1 MVGAADHFFER
12 AAGCSRH
19 RRARDAKESRNR
31 AAHSDSRRRAIRF
44 QITIISRLTQQ
55 SGVQQQGKL
64 SMAMQTRIDSSAF
77 GISGTAPIDGP
88 ASGPATPPGFRH
100 FLGTPRPS
108 QRFTAY
114 GIDPL
119 DAPAHLPKVRG
130 LMNRLSRRM
139 DAELP
144 WPAHANT
151 SVERWENPRVPSGY
165 TYLLQFVAHDLVHT
179 AIPFSVAG
187 ELGADTANARRT
199 ALRLET
205 LFGSGPVGSPYVYAL
220 DAPNDERRT
229 KLRLGRMRWNEKGVE
244 PGCPFRDIARTPA
257 ENVTGIDRSIA
268 GKRVALTEALIADP
282 RNDDHA
288 IMSQLTALF
297 ATLHNGLID
306 LIRRGEPAIGPNA
319 SLGAAYKRFL
329 CARDG
334 LTAIYHNIIRKDM
347 MRRVMHPAIYA
358 AYSGSAPDFI
368 DLPVRNDDFA
378 AGSMQKRTGW
388 QVPLEFSHGA
398 FRFGHAMVRPEYVI
412 NDLATHDL
420 SKTLEK
426 TSANDPVNM
435 PLDATWIVRWSR
447 FFEIK
452 GSRPNFSRRIGPY
465 LSDGLGN
472 DQIFPAVDQTNRVGL
487 LYRDLLGAALA
498 GLWSVNALIA
508 EIAVRQPHFISTSR
522 LLADRP
528 YRIGQ
533 LREWLVSE
541 PAYGGLTPEDIETLA
556 DDPPLP
562 FFILF
567 EAMQQPRSEGLC
579 LGPLGSIIVSEVIF
593 GALAGDELP
602 AAEDPGSLVRTMA
615 AISAEFYPTNVFE
628 SVPEIERM
636 DQLVEF
642 TAEIGGLRQAVP
654 AFL

>member
-1 MVGAADHFFER
+1 MA
-12 AAGCSRH
+12 
-19 RRARDAKESRNR
+19 
-31 AAHSDSRRRAIRF
+31 
-44 QITIISRLTQQ
+44 
-55 SGVQQQGKL
+55 VQKR
-64 SMAMQTRIDSSAF
+64 SEASAF
-77 GISGTAPIDGP
+77 VISETAPVHGP
-88 ASGPATPPGFRH
+88 VRREGAPPGFRH
-100 FLGTPRPS
+100 FLGTPRAS
-108 QRFTAY
+108 QRFRVF

-119 DAPAHLPKVRG
+119 EAPEHLPKVRG

-139 DAELP
+139 DAELH
-144 WPAHANT
+144 WPVHADAT
-151 SVERWENPRVPSGY
+151 VERWENPRLPSGY
-165 TYLLQFVAHDLVHT
+165 TYLLQFVAHDLVHS
-179 AIPFSVAG
+179 AIPLSVAG
-187 ELGADTANARRT
+187 VLGADTANARRA

-205 LFGSGPVGSPYVYAL
+205 LYGSGPVGSPFVYAQ

-229 KLRLGRMRWNEKGVE
+229 KLRLGRMRWDEKGVQ

-268 GKRVALTEALIADP
+268 GHRVALTEALIADP

-297 ATLHNGLID
+297 ALLHNGLID
-306 LIRRGEPAIGPNA
+306 IVRRGEPAAGPNA
-319 SLGAAYKRFL
+319 NLGAAYKRFL
-329 CARDG
+329 CARDA
-334 LTAIYHNIIRKDM
+334 LTAIYHNIIRKDV

-358 AYSGSAPDFI
+358 AYSGPTPDFI
-368 DLPVRNDDFA
+368 DRPSDLSNEFA
-378 AGSMQKRTGW
+378 TRAAREPNGW
-388 QVPLEFSHGA
+388 QIPLEFSHGA

-420 SKTLEK
+420 NKTLEK

-452 GSRPNFSRRIGPY
+452 GSRPNFSRRIGPF

-472 DQIFPAVDQTNRVGL
+472 DQIFPAFDLTNRVGL
-487 LYRDLLGAALA
+487 LYRDLLGASLA
-498 GLWSVNALIA
+498 GMWSVDALIA
-508 EIAVRQPHFISTSR
+508 EIAVRRPHFISMSR

-528 YRIGQ
+528 YRVSR
-533 LREWLVSE
+533 LRDWLASE
-541 PAYGGLTPEDIETLA
+541 TTYGGLTSEDIETIA
-556 DDPPLP
+556 SDPPLP

-567 EAMQQPRSEGLC
+567 EAMQQPQAEGLC

-593 GALAGDELP
+593 GALADNELP
-602 AAEDPGSLVRTMA
+602 AGRGAASLAEAL
-615 AISAEFYPTNVFE
+615 AELCREYYPTNVFE
-628 SVPEIERM
+628 NVPEIERM

-642 TAEIGGLRQAVP
+642 TAEIAGLRQAVP